1 MIPKPFFLNKSKAQL
16 SGWAFLFFITD
27 NNCDRF
33 SPNNLPFQ
41 GVCSAIGVVRIAH
54 LPIAENKLPFQGD
67 RIGRSNALK
76 GQPTLNPSQ
85 AQWHIGATMQSQR
98 CGG

>member
-1 MIPKPFFLNKSKAQL
+1 MCRSLFPL
-16 SGWAFLFFITD
+16 SAT
-27 NNCDRF
+27 
-33 SPNNLPFQ
+33 
-41 GVCSAIGVVRIAH
+41 GVVRIAH

-76 GQPTLNPSQ
+76 GQPILNPMQ
-85 AQWHIGATMQSQR
+85 AKRHIGSTTQSQR